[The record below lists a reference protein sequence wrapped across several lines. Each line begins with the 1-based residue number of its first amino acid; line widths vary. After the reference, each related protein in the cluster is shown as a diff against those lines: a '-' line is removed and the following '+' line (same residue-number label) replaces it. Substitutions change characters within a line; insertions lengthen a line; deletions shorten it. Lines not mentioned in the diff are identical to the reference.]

1 MWNKLIENLMK
12 QILTYILQVKFRV
25 YIYKYLENMLI
36 TKRNSNF
43 ENK

>member
-1 MWNKLIENLMK
+1 MK